1 MLTIQATR
9 SLGAATAVHVAP
21 LLMSTS
27 LFSSL
32 WTIPPLAPPIPSFCT
47 RCRWVINLTSRP
59 FEPLGTNLRH
69 QPSRRLGGPHSWWNI
84 LENGFSCPCWEVCM
98 WLWNL
103 FCGSFRYILIAF
115 LPRYFL
121 MITVRINSRVLFL
134 RENCLQYQ
142 QNQRISRY
150 YALGTFNFFR
160 KSTSLA
166 NMFPPFPSALV
177 MPLYILTV
185 D

>member
-1 MLTIQATR
+1 
-9 SLGAATAVHVAP
+9 
-21 LLMSTS
+21 
-27 LFSSL
+27 
-32 WTIPPLAPPIPSFCT
+32 
-47 RCRWVINLTSRP
+47 
-59 FEPLGTNLRH
+59 
-69 QPSRRLGGPHSWWNI
+69 
-84 LENGFSCPCWEVCM
+84 
-98 WLWNL
+98 
-103 FCGSFRYILIAF
+103 
-115 LPRYFL
+115 